1 MLKIN
6 IKKSANWNNS
16 RIVYNDYGYKKEIL
30 EVGTVFTKP
39 ITLFDWD
46 VLIYKRKIN
55 A

>member
-6 IKKSANWNNS
+6 IKDGEWLSS

-30 EVGTVFTKP
+30 EVGTVFTEP